1 MPFKVIEPFLLGQ
14 THRVM
19 LSKGLSK
26 VQVYRRM
33 YLSSAARSEEAS
45 ERTCAEGPAASKPCQ
60 PTDTY
65 LHDTNPKTKPVQRKA
80 FGRREQARIYTIYL
94 HKLFTQ
100 PSPKQ

>member
-33 YLSSAARSEEAS
+33 YLSSAARSE
-45 ERTCAEGPAASKPCQ
+45 G
-60 PTDTY
+60 
-65 LHDTNPKTKPVQRKA
+65 
-80 FGRREQARIYTIYL
+80 GI
-94 HKLFTQ
+94 
-100 PSPKQ
+100 